1 MNEDSFQFA
10 VENTRLVLPPQRR
23 LETFGTTMVNY
34 YLVTEGMDN
43 VALSHVREG
52 RIEAEKPQILSPH
65 HFSKLLVEGFG
76 EKAEAYAA
84 FISENAHRFAFLRH
98 GFRFRKNEI
107 RSYEVHE
114 PLETVLGRVRD
125 EVKAKDDAMSAVVAG
140 VEDGWEVCLLKF
152 MIDLIHTS
160 APWQMEEMRRR
171 GFLGEGGQQ

>member
-1 MNEDSFQFA
+1 LNEDSFQFA

-34 YLVTEGMDN
+34 YLVTEDMDSA
-43 VALSHVREG
+43 ALSRVREG
-52 RIEAEKPQILSPH
+52 RIEAEKPQILAPQ
-65 HFSKLLVEGFG
+65 HFSRLLVEGFG

-84 FISENAHRFAFLRH
+84 FVSENAHRFAFLKH

-107 RSYEVHE
+107 RSYEVHDSVE
-114 PLETVLGRVRD
+114 AVLGRVSD

-160 APWQMEEMRRR
+160 APWQVEEMRRR
-171 GFLGEGGQQ
+171 GLLGGEQ